1 MAGKYYKRPG
11 ARCNYGNFDGCNAIQ
26 RMFGEATKGAPKQGQ
41 GSGSKFKKWID
52 DLKNELATD
61 WSKNL
66 LEQDLEAVLGST
78 FKEVSLST
86 KILLR
91 L

>member
-1 MAGKYYKRPG
+1 MARKYYERPG
-11 ARCNYGNFDGCNAIQ
+11 AKCNFGNFDGCNAIQ
-26 RMFGEATKGAPKQGQ
+26 RIFGRATKEAPKP
-41 GSGSKFKKWID
+41 GSGLKFKKWID